1 MTNHLVFQ
9 LEKEAKNKG
18 GDKYKCLSIDDFII
32 YIPQSISREQ
42 NNTCPKKE
50 LRISIS

>member
-1 MTNHLVFQ
+1 MTEHLVFQ

-32 YIPQSISREQ
+32 YIPQAISRE
-42 NNTCPKKE
+42 NNQYPKKE